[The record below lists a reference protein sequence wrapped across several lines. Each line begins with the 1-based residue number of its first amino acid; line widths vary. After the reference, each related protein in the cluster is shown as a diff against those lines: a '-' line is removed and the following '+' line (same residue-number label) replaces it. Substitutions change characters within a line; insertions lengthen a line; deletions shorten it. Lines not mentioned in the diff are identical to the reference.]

1 MKVAMRLRAY
11 AAIAYISSLSRT
23 AFSWALLMN
32 GLSVGLYIWIFTQ
45 LYTAT
50 YAASHT
56 QTIGGLTLC
65 SVIWLLMFV
74 QCFERA
80 TWPNPIYKIDEEIKT
95 GAISYALQ
103 RPYNYILYHLFSFYG
118 RIFPTLLGNLVCGT
132 IAALLL
138 VGPFS
143 LSLLGLLGGAIA
155 IILGYTLD
163 FFLFFMLGLM
173 GFWVEDVKPF
183 SWLYSKSKLV
193 FGGVLLPIAFF
204 PASVQKVV
212 LLLPFSNLYYAASRI
227 IVQFDIWLLLRCLTV
242 QVVWIGILG
251 SCAYALFKRGV
262 RHVTISGG

>member
-1 MKVAMRLRAY
+1 M
-11 AAIAYISSLSRT
+11 
-23 AFSWALLMN
+23 
-32 GLSVGLYIWIFTQ
+32 
-45 LYTAT
+45 
-50 YAASHT
+50 
-56 QTIGGLTLC
+56 
-65 SVIWLLMFV
+65 
-74 QCFERA
+74 
-80 TWPNPIYKIDEEIKT
+80 
-95 GAISYALQ
+95 
-103 RPYNYILYHLFSFYG
+103 
-118 RIFPTLLGNLVCGT
+118 
-132 IAALLL
+132 L

-143 LSLLGLLGGAIA
+143 LSILGLLGGAIA

-227 IVQFDIWLLLRCLTV
+227 IVQFDIWLLVRCLTV
-242 QVVWIGILG
+242 QVVWIGLLG
-251 SCAYALFKRGV
+251 VCAYALFKRGV